1 MSNSFVFLKIVNEIT
16 CQVAWNVELDLVIE
30 VAEKQVQHNTSEKVE
45 R

>member
-1 MSNSFVFLKIVNEIT
+1 MKLSCK
-16 CQVAWNVELDLVIE
+16 VAWNVELDLVIE